1 MKFKLLTEELS
12 YKQSI
17 LNDASSISEAL
28 NDFILEL
35 ADVENLTDFIQE
47 ADLNVLSDA
56 VKIINDFR
64 DVYDVYATRIARDKV
79 RKNRWI

>member
-47 ADLNVLSDA
+47 ADLTILSDA

-64 DVYDVYATRIARDKV
+64 DVYDVYATRIARDKA
-79 RKNRWI
+79 RKNR